1 MCLGALLCSV
11 GRLEE
16 EAERGRASLRTGR
29 AKSGSCGP
37 KESKPSFLTETPPPT
52 RQTLASAHPRLLE
65 KSECRGAAQGGWKC
79 SPVLSVSTGG
89 GGHRW

>member
-1 MCLGALLCSV
+1 MFPSEHSFSSQGATLASLGRCWVCLGALLCSV

-37 KESKPSFLTETPPPT
+37 KESKPSFLTETPPP
-52 RQTLASAHPRLLE
+52 SARL
-65 KSECRGAAQGGWKC
+65 
-79 SPVLSVSTGG
+79 
-89 GGHRW
+89 